1 MLNPKH
7 VPTNTKTIKE
17 KLYKNYNYPATEL
30 KDTEYCDLT
39 DKEFQNS
46 YYEEIQ

>member
-1 MLNPKH
+1 MKSGNMASQKEDDSSPAAMLKG
-7 VPTNTKTIKE
+7 
-17 KLYKNYNYPATEL
+17 
-30 KDTEYCDLT
+30 TEYCDLT